1 MKKVHRVIKFS
12 TKPWL
17 QPYIDM
23 NTGLRKKAKNDIE
36 KDLFMLMN
44 NAFLGK
50 TMENMKN
57 RKKKS

>member
-1 MKKVHRVIKFS
+1 
-12 TKPWL
+12 
-17 QPYIDM
+17 M

-57 RKKKS
+57 RKRKS

>member
-1 MKKVHRVIKFS
+1 
-12 TKPWL
+12 
-17 QPYIDM
+17 M
-23 NTGLRKKAKNDIE
+23 NTGLRKKSKNDIE